1 MRTKLT
7 QDQVTYLVKHFKH
20 THNAELAEHL
30 GISESTLHRLARK
43 LGLKKSRQFMRKCQA
58 ATAAAAR
65 ISHLAFNTYPPKGY
79 RIPGSEKYQFVPG
92 QSTKERIGEERWMA
106 ARMKARETR
115 KETFRKERARAAFG
129 LPQKTKLRVKQQPR
143 QKVLDRCYLKRR
155 GYIIDE
161 ADVVAYWTPDTRRAT
176 RMEARPRRYYK
187 FAKYQE

>member
-1 MRTKLT
+1 
-7 QDQVTYLVKHFKH
+7 
-20 THNAELAEHL
+20 
-30 GISESTLHRLARK
+30 
-43 LGLKKSRQFMRKCQA
+43 
-58 ATAAAAR
+58 
-65 ISHLAFNTYPPKGY
+65 
-79 RIPGSEKYQFVPG
+79 
-92 QSTKERIGEERWMA
+92 
-106 ARMKARETR
+106 MKARETR